1 MLKETVNIFFPQPPL
16 RIDSFQTKGSL
27 HEKNAKMSRVVKFLS
42 ISQLQILSAQEP
54 FSARSDR
61 RPNYG

>member
-16 RIDSFQTKGSL
+16 RIDSFQTTGSL
-27 HEKNAKMSRVVKFLS
+27 HEKNAKMSRVVKLLL
-42 ISQLQILSAQEP
+42 ISRLQILSTQKP
-54 FSARSDR
+54 FSTRSDR